1 MPKKSSDKVDKSTPV
16 VNITNLPVVTIDPE
30 LDWYHEY
37 PVLRNL
43 VIDIARAPFRAC
55 RLRDSAGLYA
65 ADANWAKW
73 LLRWKRRRTKWVS
86 ISSKLRLDY
95 RINLPPPL
103 LKKNAVSQPH
113 ITPSLY

>member
-16 VNITNLPVVTIDPE
+16 VNITNLPVVTIDP
-30 LDWYHEY
+30 
-37 PVLRNL
+37 RNL